1 MPEYYSNEVGMHGAP
16 KDELGF
22 SDKSI
27 RAAFVRKVFALLML
41 MFGIVCL
48 VAAVPFAFDAV
59 LAYVRSSPIIGPVS
73 VLVFAATYIPI
84 ACFPTLRRTHPWN
97 MLTALLLTLSAGF
110 LVMSITAYSGLQT
123 AFIATWITFVAC
135 LITAISAC
143 QTTVDLTRGRGFGLF
158 FFLVLVVA
166 TLVGTACVFAL
177 KVRALYAT
185 TAAAAAVVLML
196 YMAKDLQLILGGK
209 RCEVSP
215 EEYVYAAVQ
224 LFIDIML
231 IFVFVFVIVIVL
243 ALASDNNSCDGGGD
257 CSCGNCCDLCCCDCG
272 GGGSGGCAG
281 GKKAENRA
289 KEEVAADVYEFNG
302 ASLHTFEKH
311 IKVTPY

>member
-1 MPEYYSNEVGMHGAP
+1 MTIIQIIPASNSLPVPPVTSNYSIEVGLRGAP

-27 RAAFVRKVFALLML
+27 RAAFVRKVLALLML

-48 VAAVPFAFDAV
+48 VASVPFLFDPV
-59 LAYVRSSPIIGPVS
+59 MAYVHSSPIIGPVS
-73 VLVFAATYIPI
+73 ALVFAATYIPI
-84 ACFPTLRRTHPWN
+84 ACFPTLRRTFPWN
-97 MLTALLLTLSAGF
+97 MLAALLLTISAGF

-123 AFIATWITFVAC
+123 AIIATGITFVAC
-135 LITAISAC
+135 LFTAVSAC
-143 QTTVDLTRGRGFGLF
+143 QTTVDLTRGKGFGLF
-158 FFLVLVVA
+158 FFLMLVVA

-209 RCEVSP
+209 RCELSP

-231 IFVFVFVIVIVL
+231 IFVFVFVIVILL

-272 GGGSGGCAG
+272 GGGGGGYAG
-281 GKKAENRA
+281 KRESERRSDV
-289 KEEVAADVYEFNG
+289 EVATV
-302 ASLHTFEKH
+302 
-311 IKVTPY
+311 V